1 MKVSKRAVD
10 FIISEEIT
18 SQALYNQ
25 KYTGIVWPGG
35 ESGATIGIGYDL
47 GYVTPTDIEKDW
59 IKDIGI
65 TQVNIMKM
73 FSGLRGPKAKT
84 AIAGNSMAK
93 QVSISYQ
100 AAYNVFT
107 RISLPRYAKQALR
120 IYPGLDQL
128 TPDAAGAIVSMVY
141 NRGTSLVGDRR
152 EEMRNIVPLVAAKDY
167 AGIAAQIEKS
177 KRLWSNGLVE
187 RREKEAAMVRG
198 SLRQYSSDELIEL

>member
-10 FIISEEIT
+10 FIISEEIS

-65 TQVNIMKM
+65 TQVNILKM

-107 RISLPRYAKQALR
+107 RVSLPRYAKQALR

-141 NRGTSLVGDRR
+141 NRYEPRRRPPGGNAKHCASGGRQGLCRDCRPDRK
-152 EEMRNIVPLVAAKDY
+152 EQKALD
-167 AGIAAQIEKS
+167 
-177 KRLWSNGLVE
+177 KRIGCPPGE
-187 RREKEAAMVRG
+187 RGGHGPGKPETVF
-198 SLRQYSSDELIEL
+198 Q

>member
-1 MKVSKRAVD
+1 MKVSKKSVD
-10 FIISEEIT
+10 FIISEEIS

-47 GYVTPTDIEKDW
+47 GYVTPSDIEKDW
-59 IKDIGI
+59 VKEIGI
-65 TQVNIMKM
+65 AQGNILKM
-73 FSGLRGPKAKT
+73 FAGLRGPKAKT
-84 AIAGNSMAK
+84 AISGNAMAK
-93 QVSISYQ
+93 QVSIPYQ
-100 AAYNVFT
+100 AAYNVFI
-107 RISLPRYAKQALR
+107 RVSLPRYAKQALR

-141 NRGTSLVGDRR
+141 NRGMDLVGDRR

-167 AGIAAQIEKS
+167 AGIADQIEKS
-177 KRLWSNGLVE
+177 KRLWSNGLVG

-198 SLRQYSSDELIEL
+198 SLRQYAGDELIEL